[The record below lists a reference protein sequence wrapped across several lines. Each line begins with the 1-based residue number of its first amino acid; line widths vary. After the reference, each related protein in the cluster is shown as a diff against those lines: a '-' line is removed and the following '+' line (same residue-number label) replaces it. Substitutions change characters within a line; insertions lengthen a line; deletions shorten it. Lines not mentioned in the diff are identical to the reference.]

1 MPCPTSSGSRGTTP
15 LGVRPWRP
23 TVKNRDP
30 AVPSGF
36 LMPADEAEVAKARG
50 KVVEVVR
57 GWEGTLPDELL
68 DDVALLTSEV
78 VTNAIRHTRAACAVA
93 VRWTGTR
100 VRVEVTDVDPRHP
113 SPREASA
120 DAEDGRGLL
129 LVESLSAAWGC
140 EEVPAGKVV
149 WFEVESPQAEPQAGQ
164 PAAHLR
170 NFPSNLPHVSVIAQ
184 LRQLFARPAVGG
196 GRS

>member
-1 MPCPTSSGSRGTTP
+1 M
-15 LGVRPWRP
+15 
-23 TVKNRDP
+23 
-30 AVPSGF
+30 PSGF
-36 LMPADEAEVAKARG
+36 LVPADEAEVATARR

-57 GWEGTLPDELL
+57 DWEMTQPDELL
-68 DDVALLTSEV
+68 DDVALLTTEV

-100 VRVEVTDVDPRHP
+100 VRVEVTDVDPRRP
-113 SPREASA
+113 SPREEAA

-129 LVESLSAAWGC
+129 LIASLSADWGC

-149 WFEVESPQAEPQAGQ
+149 WFEVEPPQAEPQAGQ
-164 PAAHLR
+164 PAVHLR
-170 NFPSNLPHVSVIAQ
+170 SFASSLMHASGIAR
-184 LRQLFARPAVGG
+184 LRQPFARPAVEG